1 MNKWQ
6 EFRQA
11 SRMHFVPLMAI
22 CVIQGTL
29 AAWIWNERFSLW
41 IALVTMI
48 GSCAAHIFSM
58 MINDLWDYRS
68 GADKAAFES
77 DEAISTDSGYLTSG
91 KWDERTFEIVTWA
104 MLGIASACAV
114 VLYFVSG
121 WGVLLLGGLGCFL
134 ALFYVVPPI
143 CYGYAGKGTSELA
156 HVLSFGIFPV
166 MGSYYVQTGHFDA
179 RLWLL
184 SLPMGLLTTLTFFNH
199 HFLHWKTDRQVGKR
213 TLVVMWGERK
223 SFRFSVFLLVL
234 ALLSIA
240 LCAIARVIPVYA
252 VIVLLAALP
261 LCRMYTSM
269 KQSRRNLQTHQQ
281 LLWLSLRTSLQFGAL
296 IIAAQLVSHWMGT

>member
-6 EFRQA
+6 QFRQA

-22 CVIQGTL
+22 CVVQGTL
-29 AAWIWNERFSLW
+29 AAWIWNEQFSLW
-41 IALVTMI
+41 IALVTML

-68 GADKAAFES
+68 GADKAAHAS

-91 KWDERTFEIVTWA
+91 KWDERTFELVTWS
-104 MLGIASACAV
+104 MLGVALVCAAI
-114 VLYFVSG
+114 LYVVSG

-143 CYGYAGKGTSELA
+143 RYGYTGKGMSELA
-156 HVLSFGIFPV
+156 HVLSFGVFPV
-166 MGSYYVQTGHFDA
+166 MGSYYVQTGHFDG
-179 RLWLL
+179 RLLLL
-184 SLPMGLLTTLTFFNH
+184 SLSMGLLTTLTFFNH

-223 SFRFSVFLLVL
+223 SFRFSVLLLVL
-234 ALLSIA
+234 ALLSVA
-240 LCAIARVIPVYA
+240 LCALAGVIPMYA
-252 VIVLLAALP
+252 VIVLFAAWP
-261 LCRMYTSM
+261 LCRMYSYM
-269 KQSRRNLQTHQQ
+269 KQPRRNLQTHQQ
-281 LLWLSLRTSLQFGAL
+281 LLWLSLRTSLQFGIL
-296 IIAAQLVSHWMGT
+296 IIAAQLISHWIGT